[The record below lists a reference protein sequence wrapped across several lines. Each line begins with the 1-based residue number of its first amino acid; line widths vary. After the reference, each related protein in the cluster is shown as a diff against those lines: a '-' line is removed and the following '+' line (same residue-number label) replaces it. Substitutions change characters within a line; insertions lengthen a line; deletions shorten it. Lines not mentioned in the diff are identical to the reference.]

1 MASLTVCIPT
11 LCIKKT
17 GLQRSVTE
25 MISSWSPSFHL
36 LSFSVHLFRS
46 REGDKRS
53 HRIVHLKATV
63 SKGGLQRGA
72 CVLDVDTGK
81 RSEDDRVGV
90 QRDGLSWRSKKKAG
104 GDFSRMP
111 LSRRVSSF
119 HLIPPWT
126 LGSHWTDEAVLTF
139 EQDGLCFFGK
149 PRLLPPT
156 LLAVWNPQAHT
167 VGASA
172 RHTRLARLFGLIRK
186 EGCGHEASQTVQG
199 RIQVGS
205 NQEGPDGGHLRFDR
219 VVNSDFLNP
228 TWWEQTEW
236 WGSSRPSAL
245 NLSFEIRFL
254 TWFDGEWRGAVEYSS
269 KEKRR
274 GGEWKLFFFK
284 KKKYWPIKTHST
296 ATMPAEPFC
305 WMDPYRKW
313 AFLTVWETREIH
325 LTIDREWKRRGF
337 SLLLLV

>member
-139 EQDGLCFFGK
+139 EQDGLCFFENHACS
-149 PRLLPPT
+149 PLRSWPFEIHRLTPSEHPQDT
-156 LLAVWNPQAHT
+156 LDWLGSLDRSERRV
-167 VGASA
+167 VD
-172 RHTRLARLFGLIRK
+172 TRPHRPFK
-186 EGCGHEASQTVQG
+186 
-199 RIQVGS
+199 VGS
-205 NQEGPDGGHLRFDR
+205 
-219 VVNSDFLNP
+219 
-228 TWWEQTEW
+228 
-236 WGSSRPSAL
+236 
-245 NLSFEIRFL
+245 
-254 TWFDGEWRGAVEYSS
+254 
-269 KEKRR
+269 K
-274 GGEWKLFFFK
+274 
-284 KKKYWPIKTHST
+284 
-296 ATMPAEPFC
+296 
-305 WMDPYRKW
+305 
-313 AFLTVWETREIH
+313 
-325 LTIDREWKRRGF
+325 
-337 SLLLLV
+337 